1 MRQKERY
8 GTISAVS
15 AGSGISGAAECEG
28 RVGRR
33 PSVLLHPSGGGA
45 HGPEEFRAGVWGRRR
60 GAVLSGADV
69 EGVAVCL
76 RSGDHVGAA
85 FGAAHPGRL
94 GAAVSGG
101 RSAAGQLGAECV
113 SATARAGTERRVHAG
128 AGDGAGTEAGTAGAG
143 GNRLDADSCGGVT
156 EPAGDGRAVA
166 TGAEPVTAEYSQV
179 AEVVR
184 RGRSQRRGGHASASG
199 KIAGAV
205 AGDAAE
211 IREAAQERDEEVVA
225 HRCRR
230 ALFAGAERV
239 CAGLHGR
246 SGGE

>member
-113 SATARAGTERRVHAG
+113 SAAA
-128 AGDGAGTEAGTAGAG
+128 GAGTEAGTAGAG
-143 GNRLDADSCGGVT
+143 GDRLDADSCGGVT

-225 HRCRR
+225 HR
-230 ALFAGAERV
+230 
-239 CAGLHGR
+239 
-246 SGGE
+246 